1 MDTSGDAVMFPR
13 GGGKRKLDKS
23 IEDKV
28 RSDDGKSLDF
38 LSSKRRKTSLKSKG
52 SKADESKSVVVP
64 ELTFKTLKEG
74 TKLLGL
80 VTSVTKVATV
90 SLPNSLKG
98 SIKRCEVSEELGEDG
113 DDDISLPSVL
123 AVGTYLPCIVI
134 RLGKSKKGT

>member
-1 MDTSGDAVMFPR
+1 M
-13 GGGKRKLDKS
+13 
-23 IEDKV
+23 
-28 RSDDGKSLDF
+28 
-38 LSSKRRKTSLKSKG
+38 
-52 SKADESKSVVVP
+52 VP

-80 VTSVTKVATV
+80 VTSVTKGFATV

-123 AVGTYLPCIVI
+123 AVELTFLALSYVLENQKREGT
-134 RLGKSKKGT
+134 